1 MPGADSKIAKQLLE
15 TKLLDQFQ
23 YRSVQDHLEKVG
35 GRFHM
40 AVLELGLV
48 PEEKLIPIVSRVV
61 GLPPVSFAKLQVDPK
76 AIALLDGPFC
86 AENLVFPCAL
96 RDKGQTLW
104 LAMADPIDGRL
115 VMEVRRRTK
124 LNVRPLVGRPSEI
137 RNQIQ
142 ETYGRE
148 LDEANP
154 FGGSGIDLSLSD
166 AEAEQEQ
173 AEFKVTDMS
182 GNTLVR
188 HAGDIRQEGRGAAKL
203 AEQLDEQPI
212 PARAPG
218 ARARP
223 VAEPELTV
231 EQRLERIAANQ
242 QKATRI
248 IKALAGLC
256 IEKGLFTSEEFANK
270 RKP

>member
-61 GLPPVSFAKLQVDPK
+61 GLPPVSFAKLQIDPK
-76 AIALLDGPFC
+76 AIALLEGPFC

-137 RNQIQ
+137 RDQIQ

-231 EQRLERIAANQ
+231 EQRLERIADNQ
-242 QKATRI
+242 RKATRI
-248 IKALAGLC
+248 IKALASLC
-256 IEKGLFTSEEFANK
+256 IEKGLFSGEEFANK